1 MVFVLL
7 YSGTAL
13 CPICTNMELFYINQN
28 LIFFYQNTNR
38 LIKQSFLCAK
48 CYIEMW

>member
-28 LIFFYQNTNR
+28 LIFFLSEY
-38 LIKQSFLCAK
+38 KQVN
-48 CYIEMW
+48 